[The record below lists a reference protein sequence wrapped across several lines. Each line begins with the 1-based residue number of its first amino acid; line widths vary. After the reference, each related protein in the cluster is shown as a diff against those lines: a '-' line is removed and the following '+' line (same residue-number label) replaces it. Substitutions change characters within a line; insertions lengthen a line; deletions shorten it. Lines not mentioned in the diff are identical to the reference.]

1 MFKNLGL
8 ACFLHFFRSTLW
20 IVRSAELF
28 PVDPY
33 YCYRFSARFGTRRS
47 ATAEMTLKVVQGHM
61 TSYCCLLFHSNF
73 NSINTWNAHHLPT
86 KYVSK

>member
-8 ACFLHFFRSTLW
+8 ACFLHFFRSTYGLYD
-20 IVRSAELF
+20 LQNF
-28 PVDPY
+28 FPY
-33 YCYRFSARFGTRRS
+33 YCCRFSARFGTRRS

-61 TSYCCLLFHSNF
+61 TSYCCILFHSNF

-86 KYVSK
+86 K